1 MALQDIL
8 SINIMS
14 THPDRQ
20 LHIYFTICGGGKNED
35 AESWDRGSFMPNG
48 HRTAVDSRGPA
59 PSSRRD

>member
-1 MALQDIL
+1 
-8 SINIMS
+8 MS

-20 LHIYFTICGGGKNED
+20 LHIYFTLCGGGKNED